1 MQCAPEGDVADLA
14 FVGLGVMGGRM
25 AHRLLAAGH
34 RVTGYNRTKAK
45 ARGLLEKGLRWADTP
60 RQAAQA
66 ADLVFTMVTD
76 MIALQAVTSGA
87 DGLLAG
93 LGSGKVY
100 VDMSTVSPASS
111 RALAAAVAARGAAM
125 LDAPVSGSV
134 STLEEGRLSIMVG
147 GDREIFERVKP
158 ILLAI
163 GPTVT
168 YLGQNGSAV
177 LMKIAANLNL
187 ATQILAFSE
196 DVLLAEKGGIPREL
210 AVHVLLNSVIASP
223 MLKYR
228 GPFVLHMP
236 EEAWF
241 DVTMMQ
247 KDLNLALDL
256 GRELAVPLPTTATSN
271 QWLSA
276 ARGMGLGE
284 QDFAA
289 LCEVLTHLAGFRD
302 RTPALTRGA
311 DGGGGTER

>member
-1 MQCAPEGDVADLA
+1 MQCAREGDVADLA

-45 ARGLLEKGLRWADTP
+45 AQWLLEKGLRWADTP

-66 ADLVFTMVTD
+66 ADVVFTMVTD
-76 MIALQAVTSGA
+76 TTALQEVTNGA

-111 RALAAAVAARGAAM
+111 RTLATAVAARGAAM

-147 GDREIFERVKP
+147 GDREILDRVKP

-168 YLGQNGSAV
+168 YVGQNGSAV

-196 DVLLAEKGGIPREL
+196 GVLLAEKGGIPREL
-210 AVHVLLNSVIASP
+210 AVHVLLKSVIASP

-228 GPFVLHMP
+228 GPFVLQMP
-236 EEAWF
+236 KEAWF

-289 LCEVLTHLAGFRD
+289 LCDVLTHLAGLRD
-302 RTPALTRGA
+302 RTAAPAGGA
-311 DGGGGTER
+311 DGGGGAQR